1 MTDAVLEAQG
11 LRKSFGTRRV
21 VDDVRIRVGRG
32 EIVGLLGPNGAGKT
46 TTFRMLMGLL
56 RPDAGTVVLDGRDI
70 TGEPVHR
77 RARLGLGYLAQEPS
91 VFRTMSVLDNV
102 VSVLEWMPDDG
113 GDRKERARALL
124 GELGIERLADRDA
137 GSLSGGERRRL
148 ELCRVLA
155 LDPKVILL
163 DEPFS
168 GVDPRAVEEIQTLM
182 HAMKARG
189 IGMVLTD
196 HNAHETLAITDRTY
210 ILVGGT
216 IAAEGTPKTLA
227 ADPAVRRA
235 YLGESFVLKDHAA
248 SSAPPSP
255 GA

>member
-1 MTDAVLEAQG
+1 
-11 LRKSFGTRRV
+11 
-21 VDDVRIRVGRG
+21 
-32 EIVGLLGPNGAGKT
+32 
-46 TTFRMLMGLL
+46 
-56 RPDAGTVVLDGRDI
+56 
-70 TGEPVHR
+70 
-77 RARLGLGYLAQEPS
+77 
-91 VFRTMSVLDNV
+91 
-102 VSVLEWMPDDG
+102 
-113 GDRKERARALL
+113 
-124 GELGIERLADRDA
+124 LADRDA

-182 HAMKARG
+182 QAMKARG

-248 SSAPPSP
+248 PSAPPSP
-255 GA
+255 RA